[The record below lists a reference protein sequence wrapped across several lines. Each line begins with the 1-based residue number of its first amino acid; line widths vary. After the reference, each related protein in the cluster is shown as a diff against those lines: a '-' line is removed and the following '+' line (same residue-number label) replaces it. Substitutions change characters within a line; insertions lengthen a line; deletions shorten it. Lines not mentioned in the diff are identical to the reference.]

1 MYIYCCAGTFTPT
14 VCQREPWNVDLV
26 YNIHPWGPEW
36 NLSARGW
43 NMFRFLVGVSQNEL
57 FTWGDLARHKQWKE
71 EVEMFAFRVKR
82 TELSNYGLLT
92 QFWWLTISTIFG
104 GLTISIIGKTGS
116 NGAPADVTCH
126 ATNISNMKGKWHQK
140 TKTHKKLFKWHWN
153 THTKCKWHQNTKTK
167 TKAQSKN
174 MLPTSQIWK
183 ANDIKKQKH
192 KHKCTAC

>member
-26 YNIHPWGPEW
+26 YNIHLW
-36 NLSARGW
+36 NLFSSYARGW
-43 NMFRFLVGVSQNEL
+43 NMFKFLVRVSQNKL

-71 EVEMFAFRVKR
+71 EVEMFAFHVKR

-126 ATNISNMKGKWHQK
+126 ATNISNMKDKWHQN

-153 THTKCKWHQNTKTK
+153 TNTKGKWH
-167 TKAQSKN
+167 
-174 MLPTSQIWK
+174 
-183 ANDIKKQKH
+183 
-192 KHKCTAC
+192 